1 MSISITGG
9 ISFSGGVG
17 ITAAPPSQAT
27 AAWFGGGF
35 NATSNIS
42 TVQRI
47 TFATDTNTAT
57 VRGPLSY
64 TNFKGAGTG
73 TLTDGWFGGGYTG
86 GGFASVFTRVT
97 YATDTNTSTNRGAIS
112 QVRWGL
118 AATTD
123 GTTYGWFGGGYSYP
137 PPPDRQ
143 QSTVDRITYANDTAT
158 ATVRGPLATA
168 RIYLAATGN
177 TTDGWYG
184 GGQSPGQSP
193 GGTGQLSTVN
203 RITYA
208 TDTATATAKGPLSLA
223 RHGSASVTDGSTY
236 GWFGGGYTG
245 AGNVGTVSTVDRI
258 TYANDTATASLRGP
272 LAQTVSRLAGG
283 GDSTNG
289 YFGGGY
295 SLSPYGRTSNVHR
308 ITYATDTATASLRG
322 TLSVAAWYLAAS
334 SGVQ

>member
-97 YATDTNTSTNRGAIS
+97 YATDTNTSTNKGAIS
-112 QVRWGL
+112 QVRTAL

-123 GTTYGWFGGGYSYP
+123 STTYGWFGGGSVLATVAM
-137 PPPDRQ
+137 
-143 QSTVDRITYANDTAT
+143 STVDRITFANDTAT
-158 ATVRGPLATA
+158 SSVRGPLSLS
-168 RIYLAATGN
+168 RQYVAASGN

-184 GGQSPGQSP
+184 GGQAGGYDSP
-193 GGTGQLSTVN
+193 GGSGQLSTVD

-223 RHGSASVTDGSTY
+223 RYGLASVTDGSTY
-236 GWFGGGYTG
+236 SWFGGGYNNGDHTI
-245 AGNVGTVSTVDRI
+245 VDRI
-258 TYANDTATASLRGP
+258 TYATDTTTASVRGP
-272 LAQTVSRLAGG
+272 LTQSIFRLGG
-283 GDSTNG
+283 SGDSTNG
-289 YFGGGY
+289 YFGAGV
-295 SLSPYGRTSNVHR
+295 SLQPYGLQSTVQR
-308 ITYATDTATASLRG
+308 ITYATDTATASFRG
-322 TLSVAAWYLAAS
+322 TLSVAVSWYGAS
-334 SGVQ
+334 SGVA